1 MATSTGQRYGFNP
14 DYAVAPGETLKE
26 TIDSLGISQKGLA
39 ERTGLTTKTINLI
52 INGKEPISPKTSV
65 SLERV
70 TGVPARM
77 WNNLESTYRN
87 QLAKLADRK
96 RLEADVEW
104 LDTIPTKEL
113 IKRGVIAAS
122 KDKAELLDSVLK
134 FFGVSTVKQWE
145 VVWSKP
151 SAAYRKSEKF
161 KAEPGAIATWL
172 RLGELAALEIETS
185 PYHKPRFEAALNQIR
200 ALTTE
205 SPDIFA
211 PRMVEESAAAGVAV
225 VFVREIKKCPT
236 SGAAR
241 WLLPDK
247 ALIQLSLRYKSDDQ
261 FWFSFFH
268 EAGHILNDPKK
279 EIFIDDGQCNTEREE
294 KANRFAAT
302 WLIPSR
308 LNGNLRELKTEQDII
323 AFAKRAGVSPGIVVG
338 RLQKEGLVSWNSR
351 LNKLK
356 VRFTWNDK

>member
-1 MATSTGQRYGFNP
+1 M
-14 DYAVAPGETLKE
+14 V
-26 TIDSLGISQKGLA
+26 
-39 ERTGLTTKTINLI
+39 
-52 INGKEPISPKTSV
+52 
-65 SLERV
+65 
-70 TGVPARM
+70 
-77 WNNLESTYRN
+77 
-87 QLAKLADRK
+87 
-96 RLEADVEW
+96 
-104 LDTIPTKEL
+104 
-113 IKRGVIAAS
+113 
-122 KDKAELLDSVLK
+122 
-134 FFGVSTVKQWE
+134 
-145 VVWSKP
+145 
-151 SAAYRKSEKF
+151 KSEKF

>member
-1 MATSTGQRYGFNP
+1 MAINTRQRYGFDP

-104 LDTIPTKEL
+104 LNTIPTKEL

-145 VVWSKP
+145 VVWSNQKN
-151 SAAYRKSEKF
+151 SKQSLAL
-161 KAEPGAIATWL
+161 L
-172 RLGELAALEIETS
+172 RLG
-185 PYHKPRFEAALNQIR
+185 
-200 ALTTE
+200 
-205 SPDIFA
+205 
-211 PRMVEESAAAGVAV
+211 
-225 VFVREIKKCPT
+225 
-236 SGAAR
+236 
-241 WLLPDK
+241 
-247 ALIQLSLRYKSDDQ
+247 
-261 FWFSFFH
+261 
-268 EAGHILNDPKK
+268 
-279 EIFIDDGQCNTEREE
+279 
-294 KANRFAAT
+294 
-302 WLIPSR
+302 
-308 LNGNLRELKTEQDII
+308 
-323 AFAKRAGVSPGIVVG
+323 
-338 RLQKEGLVSWNSR
+338 
-351 LNKLK
+351 
-356 VRFTWNDK
+356 